1 MEKAVHEGNHAQDEP
16 VAERDNKNEQNEV
29 KQEPPRPAS
38 GVILLLKEVHCS
50 GERVELLRN
59 KKSSSR
65 IRRSGYPLL
74 LLSKNH

>member
-1 MEKAVHEGNHAQDEP
+1 
-16 VAERDNKNEQNEV
+16 
-29 KQEPPRPAS
+29 
-38 GVILLLKEVHCS
+38 LLKEVHCS